1 MLYVILW
8 VFGYGKYISGI
19 EIEIRVTDTASEA
32 KEAAWR
38 LQCLNIRMLFIS

>member
-8 VFGYGKYISGI
+8 VFGYAKFIAGI
-19 EIEIRVTDTASEA
+19 EIEIRVTDAASEA

>member
-8 VFGYGKYISGI
+8 VFGYAKFIADI
-19 EIEIRVTDTASEA
+19 DIEIRVTDAASKA

-38 LQCLNIRMLFIS
+38 LQCLNIRMLFFS